1 MAVYFILLRLLMP
14 FLKIELAMLFF
25 YNGLVVVGN
34 ILFNAILQ
42 HIGKL
47 NMRLNKAVNVRR
59 LGGFERAGS
68 NGGVLSLILSLVL
81 LSSCGEMNP
90 KNVNIE
96 LEKSA
101 PVVKVTNYTQAL
113 TDLGLMSQIYDTGLM
128 KVQSQD
134 IADETGTSVTS
145 GGEIQR
151 NITEIMKSTLNSI
164 GGNVRFIEYNPS
176 YIQNQMVSGYSSFDN
191 KAIPDVVITGGIT
204 EFDRGLETRG
214 DNTNIDAE
222 AEFTGAPKWFP
233 SETAGVSYGDNT
245 KSGKARITLD
255 FNLKD
260 FQTLAGIPKMSTTNS
275 MEVYK
280 GLREE
285 EVGITLFGPTF
296 GLKGSIKKVQG
307 RHEAVRVLVQVSM
320 IQMIGKYL
328 ALPYWRLMGDDV
340 TPDKTVL
347 DSIAETYY
355 RMGRE
360 DRVGAAQQWLT
371 LHGYDV
377 NINNRMDSKTVAA
390 LQKFDAALGSAD
402 PGGISEALFTKLYLT
417 IPVTREAF
425 GKRQRMNEYF
435 ANMQKAAQEPEG
447 RKTAKA
453 PKKEAPAQ
461 TQQAVTQ
468 KQTTPAEAVSVP
480 QQQEVA
486 QAQVQVTSEPAVQQ
500 KSAAAGA
507 TSVAAASAPAPTPV
521 AVSPPAAASAA
532 SAVKPKKFGRQLTA
546 DDW

>member
-1 MAVYFILLRLLMP
+1 
-14 FLKIELAMLFF
+14 
-25 YNGLVVVGN
+25 
-34 ILFNAILQ
+34 
-42 HIGKL
+42 
-47 NMRLNKAVNVRR
+47 MRLNEAVIVGQLVGFTKAKSGMSV
-59 LGGFERAGS
+59 
-68 NGGVLSLILSLVL
+68 VLLTLALVL
-81 LSSCGEMNP
+81 LSSCGDMNP

-101 PVVKVTNYTQAL
+101 PVVKVTSYSQAL
-113 TDLGLMSQIYDTGLM
+113 LDLGLMSQIYDTGLM

-134 IADETGTSVTS
+134 IGDETGTSALT

-164 GGNVRFIEYNPS
+164 GGNIRFIEYNPS
-176 YIQNQMVSGYSSFDN
+176 YIQNQMVSGYSSFDK

-214 DNTNIDAE
+214 EGTNADVE
-222 AEFTGAPKWFP
+222 ADFGGAPKWFP
-233 SETAGVSYGDNT
+233 SKTAGVSYGDT
-245 KSGKARITLD
+245 SKSGKARITLD

-260 FQTLAGIPKMSTTNS
+260 FQTLGGIPKMSTTNS

-340 TPDKTVL
+340 SPDKAVL
-347 DSIAETYY
+347 DSISETYHK
-355 RMGRE
+355 MGRE

-377 NINNRMDSKTVAA
+377 SINNRMDSKTVAA
-390 LQKFDAALGSAD
+390 LQKFDSALGSAD
-402 PGGISEALFTKLYLT
+402 PNGISEALFTKLYLS

-435 ANMQKAAQEPEG
+435 AKMQKAAQEEP
-447 RKTAKA
+447 KATAKA
-453 PKKEAPAQ
+453 AKKEA
-461 TQQAVTQ
+461 VTQ
-468 KQTTPAEAVSVP
+468 APPAVSQKQASHAAEAVQP
-480 QQQEVA
+480 QEVA
-486 QAQVQVTSEPAVQQ
+486 QIQAAPEPVAQKRTAPVAAPT
-500 KSAAAGA
+500 AAAP
-507 TSVAAASAPAPTPV
+507 VAAAAPAPTPTPA
-521 AVSPPAAASAA
+521 AVSPPAAAAA
-532 SAVKPKKFGRQLTA
+532 AAAAQPKKFGRQLSA
-546 DDW
+546 DEW

>member
-1 MAVYFILLRLLMP
+1 
-14 FLKIELAMLFF
+14 
-25 YNGLVVVGN
+25 
-34 ILFNAILQ
+34 
-42 HIGKL
+42 
-47 NMRLNKAVNVRR
+47 MRLNKAIIDNQLIGFAKAKCGIQISL
-59 LGGFERAGS
+59 LGLA
-68 NGGVLSLILSLVL
+68 LVF
-81 LSSCGEMNP
+81 LSSCADMNP

-101 PVVKVTNYTQAL
+101 PVVKITSYTQAL
-113 TDLGLMSQIYDTGLM
+113 QDLGLMSQIYDTGLM

-214 DNTNIDAE
+214 DGTNVDVE
-222 AEFTGAPKWFP
+222 AEFGGAPKWFP
-233 SETAGVSYGDNT
+233 SETAGVSYGDT
-245 KSGKARITLD
+245 SKSGKARITLD

-260 FQTLAGIPKMSTTNS
+260 FQTLAGIPRMSTTNS

-347 DSIAETYY
+347 DSISETYH

-360 DRVGAAQQWLT
+360 DRVGAVQQWLT

-377 NINNRMDSKTVAA
+377 AVNNRMDSKTVAA

-402 PGGISEALFTKLYLT
+402 PGGISEALFAKLYLT

-425 GKRQRMNEYF
+425 GKRQRLNEYF
-435 ANMQKAAQEPEG
+435 ANMQKAAQEPAE
-447 RKTAKA
+447 RQTAKA
-453 PKKEAPAQ
+453 IKKEAPQAAPQ
-461 TQQAVTQ
+461 QQAAPVVESA
-468 KQTTPAEAVSVP
+468 PV
-480 QQQEVA
+480 QEVA
-486 QAQVQVTSEPAVQQ
+486 Q
-500 KSAAAGA
+500 
-507 TSVAAASAPAPTPV
+507 VAAAPQPAAPKKAAQTTAAAPSAPSPA
-521 AVSPPAAASAA
+521 AVSPPAAAAA
-532 SAVKPKKFGRQLTA
+532 AAAAKPKKFGRQLTA